1 MNFTMPA
8 VSLRRLSAIFAAM
21 MFAAMA
27 AFFIAPPSAQAAEY
41 DVSECW
47 SFTPLDDSTAEIN
60 FSTNSGTI
68 TDMVI
73 PSKITSK
80 KTGTTYTVTSLAKNA
95 FNACSKLKNV
105 TIPSS
110 VKSIGDSAFYNVW
123 SLETVT
129 FEGDG
134 LETIGSYAF
143 YGCEK
148 LSSISLPDNLKD
160 VGEYTFYECKS
171 LSSISLPSTLESIGY
186 KAFISCSALETV
198 DFSKCTALKSIGE
211 DAFNGCSS
219 IKSLSL
225 PEGLETI
232 GIRAFTG
239 CTSVESVFIPSTVT
253 TWGGTDN
260 AREPYGNDD
269 AGGAFKGCTSLKTLT
284 LAEGLRSLGPC
295 AFKDCT
301 SLTGVTLPSSLET
314 LYYGVFKNCASLT
327 SIVIPDS
334 VTTMYGHVFEG
345 CTALEQVT
353 LSKNLSVLGMSAGDW
368 KMIAGEQFYGCTALK
383 EVVIPASVERL
394 GYGVFY
400 GCNKLE
406 TITFEGDLE
415 EIDALV
421 FNGCSSLANV
431 KLPDSV
437 TRIGSQSFSGCSSLT
452 SFTFPAS
459 LTSVG
464 TDVFVGCTSLESI
477 VLPSVL
483 SAVPTGFLQGCAS
496 LKTVTVPGT
505 VTIIGN
511 SAFVNCTNLETI
523 IISEGVTTI
532 ERNAFAGCTSLKNI
546 VIPSTVTSI
555 GADSTFLGCSSLE
568 TIVIPEGVT
577 SIGDDTFKGC
587 SALKTV
593 VLPSTITSIGSNVF
607 SDCNSELTI
616 YAPKAAEGESYV
628 QTYAKEQSV
637 GYADACH
644 VTFDAGKGSAV
655 AAQNVVTGQAATKPQ
670 NPTLSGYIFK
680 GWQLEG
686 KDYDFESPVETDIT
700 LIAVWERDSSGDDSD
715 SGTRFVFASKMD
727 VELPAIK
734 AGDELP
740 TQAAAVFLNAKGDKI
755 ATGTAQLA
763 WMNSAG
769 EIVEAGSIAQAGSD
783 YTVTAMVSPQAG
795 TGVLLNTQTA
805 VSINGMT
812 GASTL
817 EMNSNGK
824 LSATY
829 TLRAA
834 GDLGGAVVSLDETSF
849 AYTGNAFE
857 PQVTVTLD
865 GKVLEARVDYEVAY
879 SSNTKVGAA
888 KVTITG
894 AGVMSGQVSASFKIV
909 PAKVKGVVAK
919 AASKGKV
926 KVSWAKHKAQTTGFE
941 VRYGTSKA
949 KVKTGN
955 GVKTAKAKGAAKKA
969 VTLKGLKSGK
979 RAYVQVRAYKVV
991 DGKTYRSAWSKVAS
1005 VKVK

>member
-1 MNFTMPA
+1 MYGGRAFTVA
-8 VSLRRLSAIFAAM
+8 SISDWAFGNLYSLKS
-21 MFAAMA
+21 
-27 AFFIAPPSAQAAEY
+27 
-41 DVSECW
+41 
-47 SFTPLDDSTAEIN
+47 
-60 FSTNSGTI
+60 I
-68 TDMVI
+68 TI
-73 PSKITSK
+73 PS
-80 KTGTTYTVTSLAKNA
+80 TVTSLG
-95 FNACSKLKNV
+95 S
-105 TIPSS
+105 
-110 VKSIGDSAFYNVW
+110 SAFR
-123 SLETVT
+123 SSSRLESVT
-129 FEGDG
+129 FEGNSLKTIADNAFNGCSNLSSVTFEGNG
-134 LETIGSYAF
+134 LESVGDYAFYDCKVLSSVSFPNSLKNIGKSAF
-143 YGCEK
+143 YGCEA
-148 LSSISLPDNLKD
+148 LSSISLPNDLKD
-160 VGEYTFYECKS
+160 IGEYTFYECKS
-171 LSSISLPSTLESIGY
+171 LKSISFPSTLESIGY
-186 KAFISCSALETV
+186 KAFTSCSALETV
-198 DFSKCTALKSIGE
+198 DFSKCTVLKSIGE
-211 DAFNGCSS
+211 EAFNGCLK
-219 IKSLSL
+219 IGSLNL
-225 PEGLETI
+225 PEGLEAI
-232 GIRAFTG
+232 GISAFAR
-239 CTSVESVFIPSTVT
+239 CTSVESVSIPSTVT
-253 TWGGTDN
+253 TWGGVDDTN
-260 AREPYGNDD
+260 NTYGNDYI
-269 AGGAFKGCTSLKTLT
+269 GKAFEGCTSLKTLT

-301 SLTGVTLPSSLET
+301 LLANVKLPSSLET
-314 LYYGVFKNCASLT
+314 LYYGVFKNCTSLT

-345 CTALEQVT
+345 CTALASVKLSEKLTELGVSTEQFNE
-353 LSKNLSVLGMSAGDW
+353 LP
-368 KMIAGEQFYGCTALK
+368 GEQFRGCTALK
-383 EVVIPASVERL
+383 EIVIPASVKRL
-394 GYGVFY
+394 GVGVFY
-400 GCNKLE
+400 DCTALE
-406 TITFEGDLE
+406 SITFKGDLE
-415 EIDALV
+415 EVDYWVFFNCQSLKNID
-421 FNGCSSLANV
+421 
-431 KLPDSV
+431 LPDSV
-437 TRIGSQSFSGCSSLT
+437 TCIRTRAFSGCSSLT

-459 LTSVG
+459 LTSAG

-505 VTIIGN
+505 VTTIGN

-532 ERNAFAGCTSLKNI
+532 ERNAFAGCTSLKTI

-577 SIGDDTFKGC
+577 SIGDDTFKNC

-628 QTYAKEQSV
+628 QGYANGQNVK
-637 GYADACH
+637 YADACH

-670 NPTLSGYIFK
+670 NPTQSGYIFK

-686 KDYDFESPVETDIT
+686 EDYDFATSVQTDIT
-700 LIAVWERDSSGDDSD
+700 LTAVWERDSSGDDSD

-740 TQAAAVFLNAKGDKI
+740 SQAAAVFLNAKGDKI

-769 EIVEAGSIAQAGSD
+769 EIVEAGSTAQVGTD

-805 VSINGMT
+805 VSINGMA

-824 LSATY
+824 LSASY

-834 GDLGGAVVSLDETSF
+834 GDLGGVVVSLDETSF
-849 AYTGNAFE
+849 AYTGNAFK

-865 GKVLEARVDYEVAY
+865 GKVLEAGVDYEVAY
-879 SSNTKVGAA
+879 SANTKVGAA

-894 AGVMSGQVSASFKIV
+894 AGVMSGQVSASFQIV
-909 PAKVKGVVAK
+909 PAKVKGVTAK
-919 AASKGKV
+919 AAGKGKV

-949 KVKTGN
+949 KVKAGK

-979 RAYVQVRAYKVV
+979 RIYVQVRAYKVV